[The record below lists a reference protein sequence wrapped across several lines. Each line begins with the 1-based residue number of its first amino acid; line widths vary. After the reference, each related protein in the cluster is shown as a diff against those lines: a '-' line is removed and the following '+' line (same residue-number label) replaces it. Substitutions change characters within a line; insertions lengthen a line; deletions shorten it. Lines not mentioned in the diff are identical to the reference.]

1 MKKGLLALLLTV
13 ALVAPVFAV
22 EKGSMEIVPK
32 VGYVIEP
39 LLMETEDDADSYAY
53 NAESTFSL
61 GADFYYYVVNNLG
74 LGAGI
79 NHIFTSNLNDG
90 WDDESKVGATN
101 IYLSVKP
108 VFELQENKFID
119 KIYFLGQL
127 GYGMTRFEDKW
138 WDSSSKKYN
147 ENGLYWAIGAGVEKC
162 NIVVEL
168 VYSVNYFE
176 IEDWT
181 ESFTNRRTAINAGY
195 KFSI

>member
-1 MKKGLLALLLTV
+1 MKKGLLALLLAVT
-13 ALVAPVFAV
+13 LVAPVFAV

-39 LLMETEDDADSYAY
+39 LIMEDYYGDYYACKQ
-53 NAESTFSL
+53 ESTFSL
-61 GADFYYYVVNNLG
+61 GADFYYYVMNNLG
-74 LGAGI
+74 AGVGV
-79 NHIFTSNLNDG
+79 NYVFDSKFKEA
-90 WDDESKVGATN
+90 WDTQDSLGATN
-101 IYLSVKP
+101 IYVAVKP

-127 GYGMTRFEDKW
+127 GYGMTRYEDKEFY
-138 WDSSSKKYN
+138 SEKYN

-176 IEDWT
+176 IEDWN